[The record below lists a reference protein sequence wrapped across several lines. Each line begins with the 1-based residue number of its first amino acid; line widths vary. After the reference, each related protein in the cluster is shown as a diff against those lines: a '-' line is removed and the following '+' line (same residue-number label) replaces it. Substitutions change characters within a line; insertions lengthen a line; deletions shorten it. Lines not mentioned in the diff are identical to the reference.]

1 MDDDFRDLT
10 RRKLSFFQ
18 TLKAIAWGFF
28 GVRRGRDHEQDI
40 AKINPVYLIVAALI
54 ATVVFV
60 VGLIMVARWFI
71 SQAS

>member
-40 AKINPVYLIVAALI
+40 GKINPVYLIIAALI

-71 SQAS
+71 GQAS

>member
-10 RRKLSFFQ
+10 RRELSFFQ

-40 AKINPVYLIVAALI
+40 AKINPVYLIIAALI

-71 SQAS
+71 GQAS

>member
-10 RRKLSFFQ
+10 RRKLSFLQ

-40 AKINPVYLIVAALI
+40 AKINPVYLIIAAVI

-60 VGLIMVARWFI
+60 VGLVMVARWFI
-71 SQAS
+71 GQAA

>member
-1 MDDDFRDLT
+1 M
-10 RRKLSFFQ
+10 
-18 TLKAIAWGFF
+18 KAIAWGFF

-40 AKINPVYLIVAALI
+40 AKINPVYLIIAALI

-71 SQAS
+71 GQAS

>member
-40 AKINPVYLIVAALI
+40 AKINPVYLIIAAVI

-71 SQAS
+71 GQAA

>member
-40 AKINPVYLIVAALI
+40 AKINPVYLIIAALI

-71 SQAS
+71 GQAG

>member
-40 AKINPVYLIVAALI
+40 AKINPVYLIIAALI

-71 SQAS
+71 GQAN

>member
-40 AKINPVYLIVAALI
+40 AKINPVYLIIAALI

-71 SQAS
+71 GQAS

>member
-1 MDDDFRDLT
+1 MDDDFRGLT

-40 AKINPVYLIVAALI
+40 AKINPVYLIIAALI

-71 SQAS
+71 GQAS

>member
-28 GVRRGRDHEQDI
+28 GVRRGSDHEHDI
-40 AKINPVYLIVAALI
+40 AKINPVYLIIAALI

-71 SQAS
+71 GQAG

>member
-40 AKINPVYLIVAALI
+40 AKINPVYLIIAAVI

-60 VGLIMVARWFI
+60 VGLVMVARWFI
-71 SQAS
+71 GQAA

>member
-1 MDDDFRDLT
+1 MNDDFRDLT

-40 AKINPVYLIVAALI
+40 AKINPVYLIIAALI

-71 SQAS
+71 GQAS